1 MGTFK
6 RKLLIFA
13 QKKWE
18 KDEFLHVFACVAG
31 LEEIV
36 FVKLYG
42 FLYSSGE
49 KGVFDLKE
57 PERGKKD
64 CEKNN
69 SFCLFRKKSLLP
81 QKAES
86 FWKLQSGFL
95 FLGNVCHQGQNGQG
109 KQMQCHIGGSEV
121 IGVGNLSEFQQ
132 IAENQPKDCYPQI
145 QRRRKRDGAFGKQGG
160 LEHAQFRIKKKDRQQ
175 DDGFHHQTCFHGVF
189 RIAVDDGKQA
199 SADDTAEQDHAHQ
212 QGFSILLDAF

>member
-69 SFCLFRKKSLLP
+69 SFCFFAKKAFCLRGRKLL
-81 QKAES
+81 E
-86 FWKLQSGFL
+86 
-95 FLGNVCHQGQNGQG
+95 
-109 KQMQCHIGGSEV
+109 
-121 IGVGNLSEFQQ
+121 
-132 IAENQPKDCYPQI
+132 IAI
-145 QRRRKRDGAFGKQGG
+145 RIFVFGKCMSSGAKWSGQTNAVP
-160 LEHAQFRIKKKDRQQ
+160 HWRQ
-175 DDGFHHQTCFHGVF
+175 
-189 RIAVDDGKQA
+189 
-199 SADDTAEQDHAHQ
+199 
-212 QGFSILLDAF
+212 

>member
-69 SFCLFRKKSLLP
+69 SFCLFRKKKPSAPEGRKLL
-81 QKAES
+81 E
-86 FWKLQSGFL
+86 
-95 FLGNVCHQGQNGQG
+95 
-109 KQMQCHIGGSEV
+109 
-121 IGVGNLSEFQQ
+121 
-132 IAENQPKDCYPQI
+132 IAI
-145 QRRRKRDGAFGKQGG
+145 RIFVFGKCMSSGAKWSGQTNAVP
-160 LEHAQFRIKKKDRQQ
+160 HWRQ
-175 DDGFHHQTCFHGVF
+175 
-189 RIAVDDGKQA
+189 
-199 SADDTAEQDHAHQ
+199 
-212 QGFSILLDAF
+212 

>member
-13 QKKWE
+13 QNKWE

-69 SFCLFRKKSLLP
+69 SFCFFAKKSFLP
-81 QKAES
+81 LRQKAFGNCNQDFC
-86 FWKLQSGFL
+86 FWEMYVIRGKMVRANKCSATLAAVKL
-95 FLGNVCHQGQNGQG
+95 
-109 KQMQCHIGGSEV
+109 
-121 IGVGNLSEFQQ
+121 
-132 IAENQPKDCYPQI
+132 
-145 QRRRKRDGAFGKQGG
+145 
-160 LEHAQFRIKKKDRQQ
+160 
-175 DDGFHHQTCFHGVF
+175 
-189 RIAVDDGKQA
+189 
-199 SADDTAEQDHAHQ
+199 
-212 QGFSILLDAF
+212 